1 MFNFPLNVV
10 SPSLLSN
17 PATTTSAM
25 QHLERRKICR
35 LILQRHECSRPKQR
49 NHLCKLDVVVGHVV
63 TAD

>member
-1 MFNFPLNVV
+1 MFNFPLDVA
-10 SPSLLSN
+10 SPSLLPYPTAS
-17 PATTTSAM
+17 PTAM